1 MCGLLCRG
9 AHTNNHIGINMTQEN
24 PKRVVRFDHNYKNR
38 SPMHEISE
46 DIANELQ
53 SLKKAYRRLKDK
65 FADSVGLTV
74 ELQSEDLE
82 DVRKSTRLADRFE
95 NIAFAKEKNVI
106 VKETIDALKP
116 LAYSHRE
123 QQLKPNEY
131 QIERFRKEFGSE
143 VADYEL
149 KYVINKEE
157 K

>member
-1 MCGLLCRG
+1 MSQDNQK
-9 AHTNNHIGINMTQEN
+9 T
-24 PKRVVRFDHNYKNR
+24 VVSFDHNYKNR

-82 DVRKSTRLADRFE
+82 DVRVSTRLADRFE
-95 NIAFAKEKNVI
+95 NLAYAKEKNET

-116 LAYSHRE
+116 LAYTHKHNR
-123 QQLKPNEY
+123 KPDQS

-143 VADYEL
+143 VADYEVE
-149 KYVINKEE
+149 YVINKEE

>member
-1 MCGLLCRG
+1 MSDEKKV
-9 AHTNNHIGINMTQEN
+9 A
-24 PKRVVRFDHNYKNR
+24 KYDHNYKNR

-82 DVRKSTRLADRFE
+82 DVRVSTRVADRFD
-95 NIAFAKEKNVI
+95 NLACASEKNVI

-116 LAYSHRE
+116 FAYSHKHNC
-123 QQLKPNEY
+123 KPDEY

-149 KYVINKEE
+149 EYVINKEE

>member
-1 MCGLLCRG
+1 MSDEKKV
-9 AHTNNHIGINMTQEN
+9 A
-24 PKRVVRFDHNYKNR
+24 KYDHNYKNR

-82 DVRKSTRLADRFE
+82 DVRVSTRVADRFD
-95 NIAFAKEKNVI
+95 NLACASEKNAI

-116 LAYSHRE
+116 FAYSHKHNC
-123 QQLKPNEY
+123 KPDEY

-149 KYVINKEE
+149 EHVINKEE

>member
-1 MCGLLCRG
+1 MSDEKKV
-9 AHTNNHIGINMTQEN
+9 A
-24 PKRVVRFDHNYKNR
+24 KYDHNYKNR
-38 SPMHEISE
+38 SPIHEISE

-82 DVRKSTRLADRFE
+82 DVRVSTRVADRFD
-95 NIAFAKEKNVI
+95 NLACASEKNAI

-116 LAYSHRE
+116 FAYSHKHNC
-123 QQLKPNEY
+123 KPDEY
-131 QIERFRKEFGSE
+131 QIERFRKEFGCE

-149 KYVINKEE
+149 EHVINKEE

>member
-1 MCGLLCRG
+1 MSDEKKV
-9 AHTNNHIGINMTQEN
+9 AEY
-24 PKRVVRFDHNYKNR
+24 DHNYKNR

-65 FADSVGLTV
+65 IADSIGLTV

-82 DVRKSTRLADRFE
+82 DVRVSTRVADRFD
-95 NIAFAKEKNVI
+95 NLACASEKNAI

-116 LAYSHRE
+116 FAYSHKHNC
-123 QQLKPNEY
+123 KPDEH

-149 KYVINKEE
+149 EHVINKE
-157 K
+157 KK

>member
-1 MCGLLCRG
+1 MSQDNQK
-9 AHTNNHIGINMTQEN
+9 T
-24 PKRVVRFDHNYKNR
+24 VVSFDHNYKNR

-65 FADSVGLTV
+65 FTDSVGLTV

-82 DVRKSTRLADRFE
+82 DVRVSTRLADRFE
-95 NIAFAKEKNVI
+95 NLAYASEKNAI

-116 LAYSHRE
+116 LAYTHKHNR
-123 QQLKPNEY
+123 KPDQY

-149 KYVINKEE
+149 EYVINKE
-157 K
+157 KK

>member
-1 MCGLLCRG
+1 MSDEKKV
-9 AHTNNHIGINMTQEN
+9 A
-24 PKRVVRFDHNYKNR
+24 KYDHNYKNR
-38 SPMHEISE
+38 SPMHEISG
-46 DIANELQ
+46 DVANELQ

-65 FADSVGLTV
+65 FVDSVGLTV

-82 DVRKSTRLADRFE
+82 DVRVSTRVADRFD
-95 NIAFAKEKNVI
+95 NLACASEKNAT

-116 LAYSHRE
+116 FAYSHKHNY
-123 QQLKPNEY
+123 KPDEH

-149 KYVINKEE
+149 EYVINKEE

>member
-1 MCGLLCRG
+1 MSDEKKV
-9 AHTNNHIGINMTQEN
+9 A
-24 PKRVVRFDHNYKNR
+24 KYDHNYKNR

-65 FADSVGLTV
+65 FVDSVGLTV

-82 DVRKSTRLADRFE
+82 DVRVSTRVADRFD
-95 NIAFAKEKNVI
+95 NLACASEKNAI

-116 LAYSHRE
+116 FAYSHKHNC
-123 QQLKPNEY
+123 KPDEY

-143 VADYEL
+143 VTDYEL
-149 KYVINKEE
+149 EHVMNKEE